1 MKVLV
6 KKMVWITSMMAAA
19 IIARPQRVQAQV
31 PIVGLFTS
39 AIKKAITAIDISV
52 QKMQNKIIALQNAQR
67 QLENSLS
74 LGRLNDISGWLNK
87 EKDLYEGYYQEL
99 AQVRQVLSDYSEV
112 RQIISRQKQ
121 LLSEYRDASALFHAD
136 KHFSAE
142 ELSYMDN
149 IYGGIMQESIRNLNE
164 VLLTVS
170 SFSTQMDDAERL
182 QRIHHASAGMQTNLD
197 HLRQFNRQ
205 NAALSLTRARDEQER
220 LTVKRL
226 YGLL

>member
-1 MKVLV
+1 MKGLV
-6 KKMVWITSMMAAA
+6 KKMVWITSVMAAA
-19 IIARPQRVQAQV
+19 IIARPQNAQAQI

-52 QKMQNKIIALQNAQR
+52 QKMQNKTIALQNVQR

-74 LGRLNDISGWLNK
+74 LGKLNEISGWVNK

-99 AQVRQVLSDYSEV
+99 GQVRQILSDYSEV

-136 KHFSAE
+136 KHFSTE

-149 IYGGIMQESIRNLNE
+149 IYGGIMRESIRNLND
-164 VLLTVS
+164 VLLTIS
-170 SFSTQMDDAERL
+170 SFSTQMDDADRL

-197 HLRQFNRQ
+197 HLRQFNRHI
-205 NAALSLTRARDEQER
+205 AALSFALSKDEQ
-220 LTVKRL
+220 
-226 YGLL
+226 